1 MPPEMGRGR
10 LKTGFEATCFAG
22 FRNNCFQTTLR
33 QILSFEI
40 QVFPIFY
47 VIIFLITP
55 QDKSSNIKKTKNEPV
70 QTIRFN
76 TLDVA
81 HSFDRRFHH
90 AGQKTVAC

>member
-1 MPPEMGRGR
+1 MGRGR

-22 FRNNCFQTTLR
+22 FRNNCFQTTLG

-55 QDKSSNIKKTKNEPV
+55 
-70 QTIRFN
+70 
-76 TLDVA
+76 
-81 HSFDRRFHH
+81 
-90 AGQKTVAC
+90 